1 MALLA
6 SSFLEN
12 ETNLGMTGLLLT
24 STATHR
30 DSSNCVSSRGE
41 IEFAALVRFTNWKGV
56 GLVVTCHKTVPH
68 QCAGGGGCRGIPF
81 YPH

>member
-30 DSSNCVSSRGE
+30 DSSNFVSSRGE

-56 GLVVTCHKTVPH
+56 GLVVTSHKAVT
-68 QCAGGGGCRGIPF
+68 ASTR
-81 YPH
+81 